1 MSQPR
6 DDRQDDLFRPLLEEI
21 INLRHPLVRLAGE
34 IDWDFLAGRFS
45 SVCRVGPGQPPLPT
59 RLVAGLFILKHM
71 HNLSDEALCERWV
84 ENPYF
89 QYFCGEVVFRHE
101 LPFDRSSLTRW
112 RQRLGEE
119 QIVALLQE
127 SLSVAHRTGA
137 IDTKDLERVAIDT
150 TVQEKAIAHPTDAR
164 LTHRAIEKLVELA
177 KREGVALRQS
187 YLRLAKRAAI
197 MVGRYTHAHQ
207 FKRARRELKFLRTRL
222 GRIIRDIRRK
232 IEGNTALEDRFGPLL
247 DLALRVRHQE
257 QRQRGPKVYSLHA
270 PEVECIGRGKARA
283 PYEFG
288 CKVSI
293 ATPVTAPKGGQ
304 FVLHAKALHGNPY
317 DGHTLGPVIADLE
330 KLTGGTVRRIHGDK
344 GYRGHNYPN
353 RFKVW
358 ISGQVRRVTKAIRR
372 EMRRRAAI
380 EPVIGHLKEDHRMGR
395 NYLTGRPG
403 DRINAVLAAAGY
415 NFSLLLRW
423 FDELLRVLSLIL
435 CHALLADP
443 LHLII
448 TRCRKKLSSRP
459 TTWPDRMMSQG
470 CHKRTDGP
478 RQKKC
483 MVILFDHSVSARQ
496 YCVGDRDAKCFCRS
510 QINRQLDLRG
520 LLDRK
525 ISRFRAGQYL
535 LHVFSSAM
543 IHGAPWRPIT
553 HQGAS
558 ICKLRNVC
566 DGGESVLECQ
576 HGNGLTQVIEGGVG
590 HDDQGLR
597 RLARKSHKGGTEFAR
612 GRELDQPNRHTH

>member
-1 MSQPR
+1 M
-6 DDRQDDLFRPLLEEI
+6 
-21 INLRHPLVRLAGE
+21 RLAGE
-34 IDWDFLAGRFS
+34 IDWEFLAGRFS
-45 SVCRVGPGQPPLPT
+45 SVCGVGPGQPPLPT

-119 QIVALLQE
+119 QIAALLQE

-137 IDTKDLERVAIDT
+137 IATKDLERVAVDT

-177 KREGVALRQS
+177 KREGVELRQS
-187 YLRLAKRAAI
+187 YLRVAKRAAI

-293 ATPVTAPKGGQ
+293 ATPVTAPRGGQ

-330 KLTGGTVRRIHGDK
+330 KLTGVTVRRIHGDK
-344 GYRGHNYPN
+344 GYRGHNYPD

-380 EPVIGHLKEDHRMGR
+380 EPVIGHLKERSPHGSQLSQGPRWRSHQRRARRCRLQLQPAPALVRGAFTRTVVDP
-395 NYLTGRPG
+395 LPRPLG
-403 DRINAVLAAAGY
+403 A
-415 NFSLLLRW
+415 
-423 FDELLRVLSLIL
+423 
-435 CHALLADP
+435 P
-443 LHLII
+443 LHL
-448 TRCRKKLSSRP
+448 TRRLE
-459 TTWPDRMMSQG
+459 TFFTADQ
-470 CHKRTDGP
+470 
-478 RQKKC
+478 
-483 MVILFDHSVSARQ
+483 
-496 YCVGDRDAKCFCRS
+496 
-510 QINRQLDLRG
+510 
-520 LLDRK
+520 
-525 ISRFRAGQYL
+525 
-535 LHVFSSAM
+535 
-543 IHGAPWRPIT
+543 
-553 HQGAS
+553 
-558 ICKLRNVC
+558 
-566 DGGESVLECQ
+566 SVLQ
-576 HGNGLTQVIEGGVG
+576 PPGGSDREG
-590 HDDQGLR
+590 R
-597 RLARKSHKGGTEFAR
+597 ILAEDLEDS
-612 GRELDQPNRHTH
+612 P

>member
-1 MSQPR
+1 M
-6 DDRQDDLFRPLLEEI
+6 
-21 INLRHPLVRLAGE
+21 
-34 IDWDFLAGRFS
+34 
-45 SVCRVGPGQPPLPT
+45 
-59 RLVAGLFILKHM
+59 
-71 HNLSDEALCERWV
+71 
-84 ENPYF
+84 
-89 QYFCGEVVFRHE
+89 
-101 LPFDRSSLTRW
+101 
-112 RQRLGEE
+112 
-119 QIVALLQE
+119 
-127 SLSVAHRTGA
+127 AHRTGA

-177 KREGVALRQS
+177 KREGVKLRQS

-232 IEGNTALEDRFGPLL
+232 IEGDSALEDRFGPLL

-330 KLTGGTVRRIHGDK
+330 KLTGVTVRRIHGDK

-353 RFKVW
+353 QFKVW

-395 NYLTGRPG
+395 NYLTGRHG

-423 FDELLRVLSLIL
+423 FEELLRVLSLIL
-435 CHALLADP
+435 CHALATP
-443 LHLII
+443 LHL
-448 TRCRKKLSSRP
+448 TRCRK
-459 TTWPDRMMSQG
+459 TFFTAD
-470 CHKRTDGP
+470 
-478 RQKKC
+478 
-483 MVILFDHSVSARQ
+483 
-496 YCVGDRDAKCFCRS
+496 
-510 QINRQLDLRG
+510 
-520 LLDRK
+520 
-525 ISRFRAGQYL
+525 
-535 LHVFSSAM
+535 
-543 IHGAPWRPIT
+543 
-553 HQGAS
+553 
-558 ICKLRNVC
+558 
-566 DGGESVLECQ
+566 
-576 HGNGLTQVIEGGVG
+576 
-590 HDDQGLR
+590 
-597 RLARKSHKGGTEFAR
+597 
-612 GRELDQPNRHTH
+612 